1 MKQFNRLIVWVIVIG
16 LGIVTVFSYIAFSA
30 GGMDA
35 NKGYVIEAN
44 RIAHQV
50 NNGVLLNDIKT
61 DQASDVTG
69 LEWLEVDAGP
79 LQIEQFFNG
88 AGVNGGTGFMIK
100 PIYDGQRLVGYLRII
115 YDAPNHL
122 IPAIISIDI
131 ILLLTLA
138 AIVLM
143 LLYLKTQIIKP
154 FHVIENIPLELSK
167 GHLHQGIKESES
179 RFFGKFIWGLDLLR
193 ETLESQKK
201 ENLRLEKDR
210 QTLIA
215 SLSHELKTP
224 VSAIKLYSAALYNN
238 LYEDEKKREECA
250 KLIEEKA
257 VQIEELI
264 GEIIT
269 TSASALNDFEIQNEA
284 FYLSEWIDKV
294 IYSNQ
299 EKLALLKLKLEIEQV
314 PNKLLV
320 GDQERLVEVFDNI
333 IENAIK
339 YGDGDYISVSFY
351 EEDYRQLIRIENS
364 GTPISQNEL
373 AHIFSSFWRGSNV
386 ANKPG
391 NGLGLYTGKQLLQK
405 MGGDIFAETKDHA
418 FTIVLV
424 VRF

>member
-1 MKQFNRLIVWVIVIG
+1 MKKFNRLIVWVIVIG
-16 LGIVTVFSYIAFSA
+16 LGVATVFTYLAFSTENMNA
-30 GGMDA
+30 D
-35 NKGYVIEAN
+35 KGYVIEAN
-44 RIAHQV
+44 RIAHQM
-50 NNGVLLNDIKT
+50 NNGVLLTDIKI
-61 DQASDVTG
+61 DQASDVTS
-69 LEWLEVDAGP
+69 LDWLDGDVEP
-79 LQIEQFFNG
+79 LQVEAFFNG
-88 AGVNGGTGFMIK
+88 VGVNGGTNFMIK
-100 PIYDGQRLVGYLRII
+100 PIYDGQRLVGYLRMT
-115 YDAPNHL
+115 YDVPNDL
-122 IPAIISIDI
+122 ISAIIAIDI
-131 ILLLTLA
+131 ILLLTLV

-143 LLYLKTQIIKP
+143 LLYLKRQIIKP
-154 FHVIENIPLELSK
+154 FHVIENLPLELSK

-238 LYEDEKKREECA
+238 LYKDEKKRQECA

-257 VQIEELI
+257 EQIEALI

-269 TSASALNDFEIQNEA
+269 TSASTLSDYEIKNEA
-284 FYLSEWIDKV
+284 FYLNEWIDKA

-299 EKLALLKLKLEIEQV
+299 EKLALLKIKFEIEQV

-320 GDQERLVEVFDNI
+320 GDPERLVEVFDNI

-339 YGDGDYISVSFY
+339 YGDGNYISVSFY

-364 GTPISQNEL
+364 GTPISKNEL
-373 AHIFSSFWRGSNV
+373 PYIFSSFWRGSNV
-386 ANKPG
+386 DSKPG
-391 NGLGLYTGKQLLQK
+391 NGLGLYIGKQLLKK
-405 MGGDIFAETKDHA
+405 MGGDIFAETKDHIVA
-418 FTIVLV
+418 IVLV

>member
-16 LGIVTVFSYIAFSA
+16 LGIMTVFSYIAFSTES
-30 GGMDA
+30 MNA

-44 RIAHQV
+44 RIAHQM
-50 NNGVLLNDIKT
+50 NNGVLLTDIEI
-61 DQASDVTG
+61 DQASDV
-69 LEWLEVDAGP
+69 LSLDWIEENADS

-88 AGVNGGTGFMIK
+88 AGVNGGTNFMIK
-100 PIYDGQRLVGYLRII
+100 PIYEGERLVGYLRMT
-115 YDAPNHL
+115 YDVPNHL
-122 IPAIISIDI
+122 IPAIIVIDI
-131 ILLLTLA
+131 ILLLTLVT
-138 AIVLM
+138 IVLV
-143 LLYLKTQIIKP
+143 LVYLKRQIIKP
-154 FHVIENIPLELSK
+154 FHVIENMPLELSK
-167 GHLHQGIKESES
+167 GRLNQGIKESES

-193 ETLESQKK
+193 ETLESQRK

-238 LYEDEKKREECA
+238 LYENEKKRQESA

-257 VQIEELI
+257 EQIEELI

-269 TSASALNDFEIQNEA
+269 TSASSLNDFEIQNEA
-284 FYLSEWIDKV
+284 FYLSEWIDRA

-299 EKLALLKLKLEIEQV
+299 EKLALLKIKFEIEQV

-320 GDQERLVEVFDNI
+320 GDLERLVEVFDNI

-364 GTPISQNEL
+364 GTPISPNEL
-373 AHIFSSFWRGSNV
+373 PHIFSSFWRGSNV
-386 ANKPG
+386 DNKPG
-391 NGLGLYTGKQLLQK
+391 NGLGLYIGKQLLQK
-405 MGGDIFAETKDHA
+405 MGGDIFAETKDHVVA
-418 FTIVLV
+418 IVLV